1 MVIIPFFFSPNG
13 GQLRLNDTSK
23 LALTGNS
30 VVAGECD
37 EFVPVAAAAEAAGKD
52 SGSGLAGSAEVG

>member
-1 MVIIPFFFSPNG
+1 MPCPG
-13 GQLRLNDTSK
+13 W
-23 LALTGNS
+23 LTGNS
-30 VVAGECD
+30 VVPGEWD